1 MASAVSRPRTPKRSD
16 TTSLFNASQLVK
28 RVDELSGRFDTTAA
42 EHQYLNERIDTV
54 ENNLFKKIETETS
67 NISQHID
74 KLGDRLEANMNALDK
89 RVSVLERWRWLIV
102 GGAGVVLF
110 VVSNYLIRVFLVK

>member
-1 MASAVSRPRTPKRSD
+1 MASALPRPRTPKRHA
-16 TTSLFNASQLVK
+16 TASLFNASQLVK

-102 GGAGVVLF
+102 GGAAVVLF
-110 VVSNYLIRVFLVK
+110 VVSNYLIRVFLIK

>member
-1 MASAVSRPRTPKRSD
+1 MASALPRPRTPKRSD
-16 TTSLFNASQLVK
+16 PTSLFNASQLVK

>member
-1 MASAVSRPRTPKRSD
+1 MASAVPRPRTPKRSD

>member
-1 MASAVSRPRTPKRSD
+1 MASAVPRPRTPKRSD

-42 EHQYLNERIDTV
+42 EHHLNRLFNSLDK
-54 ENNLFKKIETETS
+54 NNLFKKIETETS

>member
-1 MASAVSRPRTPKRSD
+1 MASALPRPRTPKRSD

-102 GGAGVVLF
+102 GGAAVVLF

>member
-1 MASAVSRPRTPKRSD
+1 MASALPRPRTPKRHA
-16 TTSLFNASQLVK
+16 TASLFNASQLVK

>member
-1 MASAVSRPRTPKRSD
+1 MASALPRPRTPKRSD

-89 RVSVLERWRWLIV
+89 RVSVLERWRWLFV

>member
-1 MASAVSRPRTPKRSD
+1 MASALPRPRTPKRSD

-102 GGAGVVLF
+102 GGAAVVLF
-110 VVSNYLIRVFLVK
+110 VVSNYLIRAFLVK

>member
-1 MASAVSRPRTPKRSD
+1 MASALPRPRTPKRSD

>member
-1 MASAVSRPRTPKRSD
+1 MASALPRPRTPKRSD
-16 TTSLFNASQLVK
+16 TASLFNASQLVK